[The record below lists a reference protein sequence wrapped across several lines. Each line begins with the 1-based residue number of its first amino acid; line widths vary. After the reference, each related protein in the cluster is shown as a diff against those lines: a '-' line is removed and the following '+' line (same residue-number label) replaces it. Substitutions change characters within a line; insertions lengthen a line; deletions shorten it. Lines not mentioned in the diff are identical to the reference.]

1 MVEAAFCSRCRSGV
15 RYGHGRSERDSAEYK
30 QISFPF
36 GPQARNRL
44 TQTKNPAANRSCR
57 ENNFLSAIGIH
68 KRRCHA
74 LQRLPERQPLKVG
87 LSREAVAYFSPGIND
102 LRPEPR
108 EMRLTVV
115 YPDNAIRFF
124 DIPKS
129 RVREK
134 SALVSITP
142 PAPQP
147 RKGAPPGLGSA
158 KSVFYHSNPRSC

>member
-15 RYGHGRSERDSAEYK
+15 RYGYGRSERDSAEYK
-30 QISFPF
+30 QISFLF
-36 GPQARNRL
+36 GAQSRNRL
-44 TQTKNPAANRSCR
+44 TQTKKIAANRTCR
-57 ENNFLSAIGIH
+57 ENHFPSAIGI
-68 KRRCHA
+68 RGTRCPA
-74 LQRLPERQPLKVG
+74 LQRLPKRQPLKVG
-87 LSREAVAYFSPGIND
+87 LSREAVAFFSPGIND